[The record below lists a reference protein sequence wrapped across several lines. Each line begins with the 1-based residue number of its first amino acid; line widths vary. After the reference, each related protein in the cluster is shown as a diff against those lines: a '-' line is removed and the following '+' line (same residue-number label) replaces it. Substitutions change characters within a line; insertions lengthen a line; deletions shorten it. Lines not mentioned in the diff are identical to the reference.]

1 MPLVKIRERH
11 QITIPK
17 EIVNKLKVKTGDLM
31 EMEVQEGKV
40 TLVPKRVVPHAPAP
54 KLSEKEQRVLE
65 TAKKKIAA
73 IQKDLKN
80 SRGLTREEAGVAAKV
95 GLIDPDQKWWWLE
108 TWQEG
113 EREAQR
119 DIEAG
124 RVTVYDSPEAFLKS
138 LARR

>member
-1 MPLVKIRERH
+1 MSLVKIRERH

-17 EIVNKLKVKTGDLM
+17 EVVNKLKVKTGDF
-31 EMEVQEGKV
+31 MEVEVKEGKM
-40 TLVPKRVVPHAPAP
+40 TLVPKRVVPHTPAP

-65 TAKKKIAA
+65 GAKKKITA

-80 SRGLTREEAGVAAKV
+80 AKGLTREEAAVAAKV

-108 TWQEG
+108 AWQEG

-138 LARR
+138 LAKR